1 MGECE
6 RSHSRDQKTF
16 SSMGKFTKCPSAR
29 IGRLF
34 KEGGQVKISP
44 SGIYI

>member
-16 SSMGKFTKCPSAR
+16 SSMEEFKRCPSAR

-34 KEGGQVKISP
+34 KEGRNVKISA
-44 SGIYI
+44 SGIDI